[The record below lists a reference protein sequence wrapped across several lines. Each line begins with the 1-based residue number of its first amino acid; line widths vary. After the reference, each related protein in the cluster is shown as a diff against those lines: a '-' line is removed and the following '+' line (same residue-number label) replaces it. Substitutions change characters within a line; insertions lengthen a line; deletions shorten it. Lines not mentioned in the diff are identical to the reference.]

1 MVRMI
6 LPMMDDFVQDL
17 VDDYEGDDDEDIGET
32 TLDGFH

>member
-6 LPMMDDFVQDL
+6 LSMMDDFVQDL
-17 VDDYEGDDDEDIGET
+17 VDDYEGDDEDIGET